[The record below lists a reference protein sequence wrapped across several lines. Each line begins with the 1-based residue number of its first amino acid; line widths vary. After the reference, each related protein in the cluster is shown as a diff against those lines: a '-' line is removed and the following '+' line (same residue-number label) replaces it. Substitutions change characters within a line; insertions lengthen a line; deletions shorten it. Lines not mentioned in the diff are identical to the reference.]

1 MKNQHPNFWSTPT
14 GWAALALIAAVTY
27 FLVLEHGQHMLQF
40 LPYLILLLCPL
51 MHVFMHGDRKSVV

>member
-27 FLVLEHGQHMLQF
+27 FLVVADRNTTLF
-40 LPYLILLLCPL
+40 SSILS
-51 MHVFMHGDRKSVV
+51 DRSEPQSSPVSPHFGSH